1 MLDGQENHHAD
12 GSRLNHRAES
22 LIVVN
27 VGPLGEVAKN
37 PTSLVPFQG
46 AIGVKL
52 VIEDS
57 FVGDDIGANRMR
69 VKIPSVL
76 GDQSI
81 IFFFYGTTPGRV
93 GEGGADGSGH
103 RREQ

>member
-1 MLDGQENHHAD
+1 
-12 GSRLNHRAES
+12 
-22 LIVVN
+22 V
-27 VGPLGEVAKN
+27 KN

-57 FVGDDIGANRMR
+57 FAGDDIGANRMR
-69 VKIPSVL
+69 DKIPSVI

-81 IFFFYGTTPGRV
+81 IFFFHGTTPERV

-103 RREQ
+103 RRERQRRGGQQCEFVDR